1 MKYQIAYLPGD
12 GVGPEVLAEA
22 RRVLELAG
30 RLFEQSFEIVEGAIG
45 GTAIDRY
52 DSPLPPPTIELCKN
66 SQAVL
71 LGAVGGPK
79 WDSQP
84 SAKKPERGLLELRTL
99 LGNYANLR
107 PVYVFDPLANGSTV
121 RPEVVRGVDLVFVRE
136 LLGGVYF
143 GTPRHRDASRA
154 VDTEVYTVEEV
165 RRVARV
171 AFSLARSRRKK
182 LTSVDKANV
191 LETSILWRQT
201 VAEIARDFPDVTV
214 ENLYVDNCAMQLILK
229 PKSFDVVVT
238 NNLFGDI
245 LSDEAGVLAGS
256 LGMLPSAAIGG
267 FAGLYEPIH
276 GTAPDIAGKSIANPI
291 GAIASVAMMFEH
303 SFKQPEAARRIQGAI
318 ARALDK
324 GYRTRDIYTESAADA
339 ASHKLVTTR
348 EMADVI
354 CRYIENINAT

>member
-22 RRVLELAG
+22 RRVLELVG
-30 RLFEQSFEIVEGAIG
+30 RLFEQSVEIVEGAIG

-52 DSPLPPPTIELCKN
+52 DSPLPPPTIELCKS

-79 WDSQP
+79 WDGLP
-84 SAKKPERGLLELRTL
+84 SPKKPERGLLELRTL

-107 PVYVFDPLANGSTV
+107 PVYVYDPLANGSNV

-276 GTAPDIAGKSIANPI
+276 GSAPDIAGKSIANPI

-318 ARALDK
+318 ARTLEK
-324 GYRTRDIYTESAADA
+324 GYRTRDIYSESAADA
-339 ASHKLVTTR
+339 PSHKLVTTK
-348 EMADVI
+348 EMADAI

>member
-256 LGMLPSAAIGG
+256 LGMLPYAAIGG